1 MNINKIVKG
10 AAITAGAITAGA
22 ITTIAAGKIENRWV
36 SLGVALIGNLMIT
49 YGVIKDTKE
58 AK

>member
-10 AAITAGAITAGA
+10 AAITAGA

>member
-10 AAITAGAITAGA
+10 GA
-22 ITTIAAGKIENRWV
+22 ITTIAAGRIENRYL
-36 SLGVALIGNLMIT
+36 SLGVAVIGNLMIT
-49 YGVIKDTKE
+49 YGIIKDTKD

>member
-10 AAITAGAITAGA
+10 AAITAGAIT
-22 ITTIAAGKIENRWV
+22 TIAAGRIENRYL
-36 SLGVALIGNLMIT
+36 SLGVAVIGNLMIT
-49 YGVIKDTKE
+49 YGIIKDTKE

>member
-1 MNINKIVKG
+1 MNVNKIIKG
-10 AAITAGAITAGA
+10 VAIGTGA
-22 ITTIAAGKIENRWV
+22 ITTVAAGRIENRYL

>member
-10 AAITAGAITAGA
+10 AAITAGA

-36 SLGVALIGNLMIT
+36 SLGVALLGNLMIT

>member
-10 AAITAGAITAGA
+10 AAITAGA

-49 YGVIKDTKE
+49 YGVIKDIKE

>member
-10 AAITAGAITAGA
+10 ASITAGA